1 MSPLAV
7 WRLLCFSQMGN
18 WTSVRFKWSA
28 WVQFHSAFTAT
39 ILGWYDI
46 KPASPGF
53 TSCPGWWIGLIT
65 LIDLTTMKKPF
76 MSRHKW
82 LRHDAQQRVAPCR
95 ALSVLMFCA
104 ELLCRV
110 KKKRASR
117 SERSLSGA
125 NTERS
130 SNIWP
135 RSEDVWYRLIMHRN
149 PPFPFPCLSLLNFCR
164 LSFPP
169 GESHFFIISRR
180 SLVAAP
186 NPAFAALSWQIRPRR
201 TFFFLLPADNL
212 SSEELSFHVSKSF

>member
-1 MSPLAV
+1 MTSSRRPAACCAV
-7 WRLLCFSQMGN
+7 
-18 WTSVRFKWSA
+18 
-28 WVQFHSAFTAT
+28 
-39 ILGWYDI
+39 
-46 KPASPGF
+46 
-53 TSCPGWWIGLIT
+53 SC
-65 LIDLTTMKKPF
+65 
-76 MSRHKW
+76 S
-82 LRHDAQQRVAPCR
+82 LRVDV
-95 ALSVLMFCA
+95 
-104 ELLCRV
+104 LCRV
-110 KKKRASR
+110 AVSSKKKRASR

-201 TFFFLLPADNL
+201 TFFFLLPGDNL